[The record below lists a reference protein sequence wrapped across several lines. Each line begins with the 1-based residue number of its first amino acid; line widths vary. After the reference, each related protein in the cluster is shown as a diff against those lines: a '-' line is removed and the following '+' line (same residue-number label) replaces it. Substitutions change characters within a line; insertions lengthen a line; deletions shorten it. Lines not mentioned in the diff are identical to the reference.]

1 MLLFITNTVKWNAA
15 VLLILMVLFLLLQQ
29 IRHTSIKNIW
39 LQRIATMVVLI
50 GAFFICPADI
60 KSAIIIPV
68 HTNTIG
74 WNWLII
80 AGAVIISVNNKLV
93 QQNKFQQLYAY
104 YRDMEWNVTNIF
116 FHNLSCIFYLVFYE
130 LFFRGWMFQL
140 HQLQFGM
147 VTAFIINLLLY
158 AVLHIPKGKNEVIGS
173 LFFGTMLCVATVE
186 SGSVF
191 SATGLHLVMALS
203 FENFMIS
210 HYLKQ
215 QKQTI

>member
-39 LQRIATMVVLI
+39 LQRITTMAVLLL
-50 GAFFICPADI
+50 AFFICPSYI
-60 KSAIIIPV
+60 KSAIIIPM
-68 HTNTIG
+68 HTNNIG

-80 AGAVIISVNNKLV
+80 AGAVIISVNYKLV

-104 YRDMEWNVTNIF
+104 YKDMEWNVTNIF
-116 FHNLSCIFYLVFYE
+116 FHNLSCIFYVVFYE
-130 LFFRGWMFQL
+130 LFFRGWMFQQ
-140 HQLQFGM
+140 HQQQFGM
-147 VTAFIINLLLY
+147 VTAFIINLSLY

-191 SATGLHLVMALS
+191 PATGLHLMMALS

-215 QKQTI
+215 QKSVV